1 MKSRIKWNKK
11 IGLVYSL
18 METLYNLDES
28 ACGGLCHT
36 VTDDGNIDDDSLK
49 WVIDYTKRESNEN
62 RVDCEL
68 SRAICEILLY
78 LSMEQRMF
86 LFAIIDSEVNDG
98 ALTEEKWDEYHE
110 NKYVITHLKWYVEEY
125 YSFD

>member
-1 MKSRIKWNKK
+1 MKSRIKWDKK

-18 METLYNLDES
+18 METLYNLDEC
-28 ACGGLCHT
+28 ACGGLCHI

-62 RVDCEL
+62 RVDSEL

-78 LSMEQRMF
+78 LSMEQRML

-125 YSFD
+125 YGFD